1 MSSKMKGL
9 LKSKTTLYV
18 VAFLSVTNVLSYLMN
33 GNWNAVVMFAIVGLV
48 TTYFTKNM
56 IVVLASALLVTNA
69 LISLNYLKGVRE
81 GLENP
86 EKDKPKD
93 KENEEGVRME
103 KDKPSNNPSKESDN
117 ADTKPEIDYATTI
130 SEAYDNLDKLIGK
143 EGVQTMAD
151 HTKELAEK
159 QKELMK
165 NLENMQPIMMQAGEM
180 LKNLNL
186 SDSKLENIFGGI
198 ANQLKGSPIH

>member
-48 TTYFTKNM
+48 ATYFTKNM
-56 IVVLASALLVTNA
+56 IIVLASALLLTNG
-69 LISLNYLKGVRE
+69 LISLNYLNDVRE
-81 GLENP
+81 GLEN
-86 EKDKPKD
+86 KDDKKEEDENNKKHENKKKD
-93 KENEEGVRME
+93 T
-103 KDKPSNNPSKESDN
+103 SNDEDAESKKS
-117 ADTKPEIDYATTI
+117 EIDYATTI

-143 EGVQTMAD
+143 DGVKNMAE
-151 HTKELAEK
+151 HTAELAEK
-159 QKELMK
+159 QKQLMK
-165 NLENMQPIMMQAGEM
+165 NLENMQPIMKQAGEM

-186 SDSKLENIFGGI
+186 GDDKLKNIFGGM
-198 ANQLKGSPIH
+198 ANQLSGAPIH

>member
-1 MSSKMKGL
+1 MKGL